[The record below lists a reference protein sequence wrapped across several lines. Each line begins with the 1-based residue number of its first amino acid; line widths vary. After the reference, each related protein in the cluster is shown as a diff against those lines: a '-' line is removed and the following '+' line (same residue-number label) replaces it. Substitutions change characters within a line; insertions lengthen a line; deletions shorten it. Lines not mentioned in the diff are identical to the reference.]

1 MTSENQILDRW
12 KSVSSDDQRKQ
23 GIYWLRLVA
32 ANYLAL
38 SGGGSN
44 MPEKSSGVF
53 PNVIKSDFEEGRH
66 SIITVNTAVQMKS
79 LTFSEPNLRWTGIE
93 QEVSEVRKAY
103 YTKLWRQQ
111 MWDYHYRDKL
121 LDMLIA
127 GEGSIEVAMR
137 GDCPYAEYV
146 DSLDLWWDTAFRH
159 PMEKRFVFREKHM
172 PLSTAVERYPAIAQK
187 YPYFKDSSSEKRV
200 TLRFYWDKDTR
211 AILLGGD
218 FVCSP
223 EANPYGEIPIHTT
236 VLQQELSVSHATG
249 MVEQQIGSHKMALV
263 LQRHFR
269 EVVKRGN
276 PVGVS
281 KGQINQDA
289 LDDIRD
295 GQDGV
300 VIDVGPDGAFSWA
313 QGPEITASA
322 LQLYEMVRQQS
333 TAESGVNDFQKGQTD
348 TQIDFAS
355 QLSYIAQQSGVQGAY
370 TAQRFESGIKEDAQ
384 AVMRVGGKFQGPITL
399 RLDDDETVEF
409 GPLMP
414 IRPMLGDDGDIAISP
429 MEYKSPAQKLQEV
442 AVLGNVLAM
451 AKTLGPG
458 IGPKFIDQALR
469 AFEVEDRDSWLQAA
483 QAATQQM
490 PAPEMAQP
498 GS

>member
-1 MTSENQILDRW
+1 MTSATQILDRW

-32 ANYLAL
+32 SNYLSL
-38 SGGGSN
+38 SGGGSSV
-44 MPEKSSGVF
+44 PERSSGVF
-53 PNVIKSDFEEGRH
+53 PNVTKSDYEEGRH
-66 SIITVNTAVQMKS
+66 NVITVNTAVQMKS
-79 LTFSEPNLRWTGIE
+79 LTFSEPNLRWTGVE
-93 QEVSEVRKAY
+93 QEVSEVRRSY
-103 YTKLWRQQ
+103 YTTLWRQQ
-111 MWDYHYRDKL
+111 MWDFHYRDKL

-127 GEGSIEVAMR
+127 GEGSSEIAFR
-137 GDCPYAEYV
+137 NGFPYVEYA
-146 DSLDLWWDTAFRH
+146 DSLDVWWDTAFRH
-159 PMEKRFVFREKHM
+159 PLEKRFVFRECHL
-172 PLSTAVERYPAIAQK
+172 PLSVAVQRYPALASK
-187 YPYFKDSSSEKRV
+187 YPYHKDSGSERRI
-200 TLRFYWDKDTR
+200 TLRKYWDKDTR
-211 AILLGGD
+211 AVLLGGD
-218 FVCSP
+218 FIEQP
-223 EANPYGEIPIHTT
+223 AANPYGEIPIHTT
-236 VLQQELSVSHATG
+236 VLQQELSVSHPTG
-249 MVEQQIGSHKMALV
+249 MVEGQMGSHKLALS

-269 EVVKRGN
+269 EVVRRGN

-281 KGQINQDA
+281 KGQMNQDV

-295 GQDGV
+295 GREGV
-300 VIDVGPDGAFSWA
+300 VVDVGPDGAFSWA
-313 QGPEITASA
+313 QGPEITQSA
-322 LQLYEMVRQQS
+322 IELYNMVRQQS

-370 TAQRFESGIKEDAQ
+370 TAQRFEAGIKSDAQ
-384 AVMRVGGKFQGPITL
+384 AVMRVGGKFQGPISL
-399 RLDDDETVEF
+399 RVDDDETIDF

-451 AKTLGPG
+451 AAGLGPG
-458 IGPKFIDQALR
+458 VGPKFIDQALK

-490 PAPEMAQP
+490 PSPEMAQP
-498 GS
+498 GI